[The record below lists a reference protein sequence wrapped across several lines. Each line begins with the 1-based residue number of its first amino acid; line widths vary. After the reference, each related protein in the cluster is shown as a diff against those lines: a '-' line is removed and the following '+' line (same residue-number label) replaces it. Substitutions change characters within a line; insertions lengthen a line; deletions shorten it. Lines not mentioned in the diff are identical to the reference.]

1 MTLKEYIKYV
11 KQDIQRSYKAMNLFK
26 KETEYTH
33 VFRIYAIFIL
43 NILGIIG
50 FVILKEDFPLSVFC
64 ALWAV
69 SAIFIIGIL
78 WHIFH
83 KNIEDNLPFLFENE
97 HKKYGE
103 PKQKLK
109 CYINFVGNTHFR
121 GFRLHVY
128 IYEKILILKFGKNCL
143 IIDNGKQVEINKVI
157 LRYRC
162 EFNKDGK
169 YVQCTLNRRQAEA
182 LQNWQTENMRNH

>member
-1 MTLKEYIKYV
+1 MTLKEYIEYV
-11 KQDIQRSYKAMNLFK
+11 KQDIGRTYKAMNLFK
-26 KETEYTH
+26 KETEYTY

-43 NILGIIG
+43 NILGVIG
-50 FVILKEDFPLSVFC
+50 FVILKEDFPILVFC

-69 SAIFIIGIL
+69 SAIFIIDIL

-103 PKQKLK
+103 PKQKFK

-128 IYEKILILKFGKNCL
+128 IYEKVLILKFGKNCL

-169 YVQCTLNRRQAEA
+169 YIQCTLNKRQAET
-182 LQNWQTENMRNH
+182 LQNWQKAKYLA